1 MNLLQA
7 NTSQTAIKRDFV
19 AQPPAVGDRI
29 TFRTSDEGELAGYVA
44 AFRPH
49 LGNGEL
55 FAWVELDHQ
64 WPGTFRG
71 VPLGDIETAD
81 GFGRGLDLSRSLVT
95 GGELQFR
102 KMYLCDYSALA
113 TSRPWQLLESIHE

>member
-7 NTSQTAIKRDFV
+7 NTSTTAIKRDFV
-19 AQPPAVGDRI
+19 ALPPAIGDRI
-29 TFRTSDEGELAGYVA
+29 TFITSDDGELTGYIA

-64 WPGTFRG
+64 WPGMFRG
-71 VPLGDIETAD
+71 VPLRDIESAD
-81 GFGRGLDLSRSLVT
+81 GFGRGLYLRRSLVT
-95 GGELQFR
+95 GNHKGAGQR
-102 KMYLCDYSALA
+102 YLCDFSTVAASSAGRA
-113 TSRPWQLLESIHE
+113 CFDI

>member
-1 MNLLQA
+1 MNLLPTL
-7 NTSQTAIKRDFV
+7 TSTTAIQRDFV

-29 TFRTSDEGELAGYVA
+29 TLRTSDEGELAGYVA

-81 GFGRGLDLSRSLVT
+81 GFGRGLDLRRSLVT
-95 GGELQFR
+95 GNSHSGNTR
-102 KMYLCDYSALA
+102 YLCDFSSVVSLA
-113 TSRPWQLLESIHE
+113 AAVAEA